1 MAEAVFRAYD
11 VRGIYGADLT
21 VDAMEE
27 VGLAMGSLLRG
38 EAEVAV
44 GRDAR
49 FSSPRLHRAVI
60 RGVTNTGCE
69 VLDIGFVPNPVN
81 YFYAMQNKMYGAY
94 VSASHSP
101 VEYNGLKMIRP
112 TGVSFIEENLAVK
125 QIFRERDFVHG
136 RGKVTTVEDS
146 IESYED
152 FLSERFRDL
161 GGLKVCVECMGGAG
175 SAVTPRVFEN
185 LGLTVEALHS
195 RPDGRFCGFERP
207 EPKGENL
214 KELQQLVKE
223 TRADYGVAFD
233 GDADRSVFVDDRARE
248 LDGSRMTVV
257 FLSHILEKKKG
268 AAVVTVD
275 CASEIEKLVQ
285 QKGGRIVWWR
295 VGHGFVEEKCAEE
308 NAIFGG
314 EQSSHF
320 YSLLPDY
327 PFSDGPLATIK
338 AGEILKDTGKQLS
351 ELVDQFPLHPISKM
365 YIDAGSD
372 ENKEKSMEQL
382 RKLLSGWEDV
392 MDGIKT
398 RLNDV
403 EWVLVRT
410 SKTLPEIN
418 LVIEA
423 QNEERMKELKDKY
436 TSIIESVIDASK
448 QSKG

>member
-1 MAEAVFRAYD
+1 VADAVFKAYD
-11 VRGIYGADLT
+11 VRGIYGVDLT
-21 VDAMEE
+21 EDVMRE

-49 FSSPRLHRAVI
+49 FSSPRMQRAVI
-60 RGVTNTGCE
+60 SGLTSAGCD

-81 YFYAMQNKMYGAY
+81 YFYAMRNEMYGAY

-112 TGVSFIEENLAVK
+112 TGVSFIEENQAAK
-125 QIFRERDFVHG
+125 QIFVEKDFVHG
-136 RGKVTTVEDS
+136 RGKATTVDDS
-146 IESYED
+146 IEDYED
-152 FLSERFRDL
+152 FLVENFRGL

-185 LGLTVEALHS
+185 LGLAIEALHS

-214 KELQQLVKE
+214 KELQALVTK
-223 TRADYGVAFD
+223 TRADCGVAFD
-233 GDADRSVFVDDRARE
+233 GDADRSVFVDDGARE

-257 FLSHILEKKKG
+257 FLNHILEKKKG

-275 CASEIEKLVQ
+275 CASEIEKLVRE
-285 QKGGRIVWWR
+285 KGGRIVWWR

-308 NAIFGG
+308 NAVFGG

-320 YSLLPDY
+320 YSLLPHY

-338 AGEILKDTGKQLS
+338 AAEILKETGKQLS

-365 YIDAGSD
+365 YIDAGTD
-372 ENKEKSMEQL
+372 ETKDKSMERL
-382 RKLLSGWEDV
+382 RKRLSGWEDV
-392 MDGIKT
+392 MDGIKI
-398 RLNDV
+398 RLSDV

-423 QNEERMKELKDKY
+423 QNEERMKELKEKY
-436 TSIIESVIDASK
+436 TSIIESEIEASK
-448 QSKG
+448 QSKS